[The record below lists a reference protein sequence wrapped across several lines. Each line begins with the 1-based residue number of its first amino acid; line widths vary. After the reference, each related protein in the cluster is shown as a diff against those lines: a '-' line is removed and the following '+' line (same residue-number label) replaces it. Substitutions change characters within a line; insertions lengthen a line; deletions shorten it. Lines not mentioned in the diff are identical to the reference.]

1 MTHPVLG
8 EIECVRSPRARRVS
22 IRVRASGDVRL
33 VYPCGVSEMRA
44 LAFLEEK
51 IPWVEAARERLS
63 HRRAALPP
71 QLPPAEEKARVEMLR
86 RAAKADL
93 PVRIGGS
100 PPRRDY
106 GMRSSRSAPR
116 GRSGEVVRGGT
127 TYRSAC
133 SL

>member
-51 IPWVEAARERLS
+51 IPWVEAAR
-63 HRRAALPP
+63 
-71 QLPPAEEKARVEMLR
+71 
-86 RAAKADL
+86 
-93 PVRIGGS
+93 
-100 PPRRDY
+100 
-106 GMRSSRSAPR
+106 
-116 GRSGEVVRGGT
+116 
-127 TYRSAC
+127 
-133 SL
+133 

>member
-8 EIECVRSPRARRVS
+8 EIECVRSSRARRVS

-33 VYPCGVSEMRA
+33 VYPRGVSEMRA

-71 QLPPAEEKARVEMLR
+71 Q
-86 RAAKADL
+86 
-93 PVRIGGS
+93 
-100 PPRRDY
+100 
-106 GMRSSRSAPR
+106 
-116 GRSGEVVRGGT
+116 
-127 TYRSAC
+127 
-133 SL
+133 